1 MNTLC
6 QLDDLKKKCDKF
18 GHLRKCRACKGT
30 VSKNKYFFAVYNVI
44 TFKSTIKAQNN
55 SESHQIKKII
65 NTET

>member
-18 GHLRKCRACKGT
+18 RACKGT